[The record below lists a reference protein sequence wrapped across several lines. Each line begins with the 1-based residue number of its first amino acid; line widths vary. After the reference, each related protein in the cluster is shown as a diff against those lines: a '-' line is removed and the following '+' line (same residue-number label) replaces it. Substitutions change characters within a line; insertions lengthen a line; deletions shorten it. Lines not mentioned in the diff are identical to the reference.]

1 MAVDKYDTYDRRYL
15 ALAER
20 TDSPGERALYLQ
32 MAQSWKA
39 LGEQAE
45 AIKDLFCARQAG
57 RPRPGAS
64 LAISAVAA
72 LRARI
77 CRIGEEK
84 LVSFDFVGVDRLLPL
99 RANDPVD
106 ELLAEVLLH
115 V

>member
-20 TDSPGERALYLQ
+20 ADSPGERAL
-32 MAQSWKA
+32 AA
-39 LGEQAE
+39 DGAE
-45 AIKDLFCARQAG
+45 LESAWGAG
-57 RPRPGAS
+57 RSHQRPVLRMPSPQATPRPS
-64 LAISAVAA
+64 LAISAVAV

-84 LVSFDFVGVDRLLPL
+84 LVTFDFVGVDRLLPL